1 MSLRRNIKTQQDLD
15 SSCGF
20 YWLDANLTS
29 RCIKPA
35 CWPHL
40 MSCNL
45 ILPDL
50 PQVIS
55 SANWIKV
62 LTKSLDNYG

>member
-35 CWPHL
+35 CWPHVMQL
-40 MSCNL
+40 DTPRLAASYF
-45 ILPDL
+45 
-50 PQVIS
+50 IS
-55 SANWIKV
+55 Q
-62 LTKSLDNYG
+62 LDKGLDKKP